1 MSWISL
7 TATLIMFITW
17 MFAMHKWKEV
27 KRESESKLES
37 KGMEISNLKR
47 DLAYW
52 KDLAEER
59 RTKLI
64 ANRMIAE
71 YEWMN
76 EYEVEYQ
83 TDTTGK
89 YIVEVNESVYLR
101 KAKLTTNRNVEV
113 VYTFTDDFEKVSK
126 FKDAEECKKIAK
138 QCKGKV
144 LYDSPNWEVVE

>member
-1 MSWISL
+1 
-7 TATLIMFITW
+7 MFITW
-17 MFAMHKWKEV
+17 MFTMHKWKEV

-37 KGMEISNLKR
+37 KGIEISNLKR

-89 YIVEVNESVYLR
+89 YIVEVNEGVYLR
-101 KAKLTTNRNVEV
+101 KAQLTTNRNVEV
-113 VYTFTDDFEKVSK
+113 VYTFTDDFKKASK
-126 FKDAEECKKIAK
+126 FKDAKECKKVAK

>member
-17 MFAMHKWKEV
+17 MFTMHKWKEV

-37 KGMEISNLKR
+37 KGIEISNLKR

-83 TDTTGK
+83 TDTIGK
-89 YIVEVNESVYLR
+89 YIVEVNEGTYLVKKYINDYR
-101 KAKLTTNRNVEV
+101 NTCIITDNIFEALSYDDLDSAKE
-113 VYTFTDDFEKVSK
+113 
-126 FKDAEECKKIAK
+126 DARSFN
-138 QCKGKV
+138 GRV
-144 LYDSPNWEVVE
+144 LEHKPNLEVVE

>member
-1 MSWISL
+1 MK
-7 TATLIMFITW
+7 T
-17 MFAMHKWKEV
+17 E
-27 KRESESKLES
+27 RKLES
-37 KGMEISNLKR
+37 KGIEISNLKR
-47 DLAYW
+47 DVEHW

-64 ANRMIAE
+64 TTRIKNE
-71 YEWMN
+71 YEWAN

-89 YIVEVNESVYLR
+89 YIVEVNEGVYLR

-113 VYTFTDDFEKVSK
+113 VYTFTDDFEKASK
-126 FKDAEECKKIAK
+126 FKDAKECKKTAK

-144 LYDSPNWEVVE
+144 LYDSPNWEVVD